1 MNFFNNFKL
10 YLGYILILYS
20 LIIIIFF
27 IDTAISEEN
36 MNIEAD
42 EIFITNNGNE
52 INASG
57 NVKIKTETIQ
67 AISDNSSYNK
77 EFGQVKSSGNVVI
90 KDQLK
95 NYYYFDDIITDKN
108 FNDALGS
115 NVKIRMNDGSR
126 IVGRL
131 FSRMNSNINQITNAI
146 YTPCSKNNYI
156 IKDCPG
162 WKLNANKV
170 IHDEEKQTIY
180 YENATLSI
188 LNIPVL
194 YTPFFSHPDPSVN
207 KRSGFLMP
215 SITSDNILGETISI
229 PIFYDM
235 ASNKDFTFTP
245 VFQTKVDDYYTL
257 NYRHLTKNHK
267 FNLDSSISNNESN
280 TGTGTHLFI
289 NGKIKNPYGKFDYE
303 VQTTN
308 DDTYM
313 RKNHINNLTVLT
325 SGLNFTKEMNNSYLD
340 FSTYIYKHLNN
351 SSNQKWEYTYPNIN
365 YDIHN
370 YKDPLFG
377 QTWKIN
383 NSFLNYRDINKNY
396 NQQISSEFTS
406 TKTNIY
412 KKIGLKF
419 ENTIK
424 SRIIY
429 FTDSSKDFNQLRVFP
444 QISNRISYPLVKT
457 DENKSQLLEPV
468 IMPIIAPYNNYSN
481 DQDISNSNIFSDN
494 RETSLSQWESGPR
507 VNYGFNWLI
516 NYKNFLINSTFGQSA
531 KINKERED
539 STNEISNYFIGN
551 TIDFGNKGYVKT
563 DLTLDR
569 KGLYLK
575 DNNINASVNF
585 QKYKLGFDYDYETSN
600 RVKTSEQISAG
611 AKIQLIKDTHLIASI
626 RKSLMTEKSIGNAFG
641 LHYENDCLAI
651 NFDYFKDFTAV
662 NDIKNSRGFSFTVT
676 LKPFGTT
683 KQQGKTRNFGPEL

>member
-1 MNFFNNFKL
+1 MNFINNFKL
-10 YLGYILILYS
+10 YLGYIFILYS

-27 IDTAISEEN
+27 IDIAVSEDN

-42 EIFITNNGNE
+42 EIFITDNGNE

-57 NVKIKTETIQ
+57 NVRIETKTLQ
-67 AISDNSSYNK
+67 AISDNSTYNK
-77 EFGQVKSSGNVVI
+77 ELDQIKSSGNIIV

-95 NYYYFDDIITDKN
+95 NHYYFENIITDKN
-108 FNDALGS
+108 FNNALGS

-131 FSRMNSNINQITNAI
+131 FSRLSSSVNQITDAI
-146 YTPCSKNNYI
+146 YTPCIQNNYI
-156 IKDCPG
+156 VKNCPG

-170 IHDEEKQTIY
+170 IHDETKQTIY
-180 YENATLSI
+180 YQNATLSI
-188 LNIPVL
+188 LNFPVL
-194 YTPFFSHPDPSVN
+194 YTPYFSHPDPSVN

-229 PIFYDM
+229 PIFYDI
-235 ASNKDFTFTP
+235 ASNHDLTFTP
-245 VFQTKVDDYYTL
+245 VFQSKVDDYYAL
-257 NYRHLTKNHK
+257 NYRHLTKNHN
-267 FNLDSSISNNESN
+267 FNLDSSISNNASN
-280 TGTGTHLFI
+280 TGTGNHLFI
-289 NGKIKNPYGKFDYE
+289 NGKIKNPYGKFDYAI
-303 VQTTN
+303 QTTN

-325 SGLNFTKEMNNSYLD
+325 SGLNFTKEMDNSYLD

-351 SSNQKWEYTYPNIN
+351 SSNQKWEYTYPIIN

-370 YKDPLFG
+370 YKDPLIG

-383 NSFLNYRDINKNY
+383 NSFLNYRDINKN
-396 NQQISSEFTS
+396 NNHQISSEFTS
-406 TKTNIY
+406 TSTSIY
-412 KKIGLKF
+412 RKIGLKF

-429 FTDSSKDFNQLRVFP
+429 FTDSANDFNQLRIFP
-444 QISNRISYPLVKT
+444 QISNKISYPLVKT
-457 DENKSQLLEPV
+457 DEKKSQLLEPI
-468 IMPIIAPYNNYSN
+468 IMPIFAPYNNYAN
-481 DQDISNSNIFSDN
+481 DQDISNSNIFSEN

-516 NYKNFLINSTFGQSA
+516 NYNNFLINSTFGQSA
-531 KINKERED
+531 KINKERDD
-539 STNEISNYFIGN
+539 SDNEISNYFIGN
-551 TIDFGNKGYVKT
+551 TIDFGNKGYIKT
-563 DLTLDR
+563 DMTLDR
-569 KGLYLK
+569 KKMYLK
-575 DNNINASVNF
+575 DNNINASINYK
-585 QKYKLGFDYDYETSN
+585 KYKFGFDYDYETSN
-600 RVKTSEQISAG
+600 RIKTSEQISAG
-611 AKIQLIKDTHLIASI
+611 TKIQLIKDTHLIASI

>member
-1 MNFFNNFKL
+1 
-10 YLGYILILYS
+10 
-20 LIIIIFF
+20 
-27 IDTAISEEN
+27 

-42 EIFITNNGNE
+42 EIFITDNGNE

-57 NVKIKTETIQ
+57 NVRIETKTLQ
-67 AISDNSSYNK
+67 AISDNSTYNK
-77 EFGQVKSSGNVVI
+77 ELDQIKSSGNIIV

-95 NYYYFDDIITDKN
+95 NHYYFENIITDKN
-108 FNDALGS
+108 FNNALGS

-131 FSRMNSNINQITNAI
+131 FSRVGSSVNQISNAI
-146 YTPCSKNNYI
+146 YTPCIKDNYI
-156 IKDCPG
+156 IKNCPG

-170 IHDEEKQTIY
+170 IHDETKQTIY
-180 YENATLSI
+180 YQNATLSI
-188 LNIPVL
+188 LNFPVL
-194 YTPFFSHPDPSVN
+194 YTPYFSHPDPSVN

-229 PIFYDM
+229 PIFYDI
-235 ASNKDFTFTP
+235 ASNHDLTFTP
-245 VFQTKVDDYYTL
+245 VFQSKVDDYYAL
-257 NYRHLTKNHK
+257 NYRHLTKNHN
-267 FNLDSSISNNESN
+267 FNLDSSISNNASN
-280 TGTGTHLFI
+280 TGTGNHLFI
-289 NGKIKNPYGKFDYE
+289 NGKIKNPYGKFDYAI
-303 VQTTN
+303 QTTN

-325 SGLNFTKEMNNSYLD
+325 SGLNFTKEMDNSYLD

-351 SSNQKWEYTYPNIN
+351 SSNQKWEYTYPIIN

-370 YKDPLFG
+370 YKDPLIG

-383 NSFLNYRDINKNY
+383 NSFLNYRDINKN
-396 NQQISSEFTS
+396 NNHQISSEFTS
-406 TKTNIY
+406 TSTSIY
-412 KKIGLKF
+412 RKIGLKF

-429 FTDSSKDFNQLRVFP
+429 FTDSANDFNQLRIFP
-444 QISNRISYPLVKT
+444 QISNKISYPLVKT
-457 DENKSQLLEPV
+457 DEKKSQLLEPI
-468 IMPIIAPYNNYSN
+468 IMPIFAPYNNYAN
-481 DQDISNSNIFSDN
+481 DQDISNSNIFSEN

-516 NYKNFLINSTFGQSA
+516 NYNNFLINSTFGQSA
-531 KINKERED
+531 KINKERDD
-539 STNEISNYFIGN
+539 SDNEISNYFIGN
-551 TIDFGNKGYVKT
+551 TIDFGNKGYIKT
-563 DLTLDR
+563 DMTLDR
-569 KGLYLK
+569 KKMYLK
-575 DNNINASVNF
+575 DNNINASINYK
-585 QKYKLGFDYDYETSN
+585 KYKFGFDYDYETSN
-600 RVKTSEQISAG
+600 RIKTSEQISAG
-611 AKIQLIKDTHLIASI
+611 TKIQLIKDTHLIASI

>member
-1 MNFFNNFKL
+1 MSFINNLKL
-10 YLGYILILYS
+10 YLSNILILYA
-20 LIIIIFF
+20 LIIVIFL
-27 IDTAISEEN
+27 IGIAISEEN

-57 NVKIKTETIQ
+57 NVKIETETIQ
-67 AISDNSSYNK
+67 AISDTSTYNK
-77 EFGQVKSSGNVVI
+77 ELDQIKSAGNIIV

-95 NYYYFDDIITDKN
+95 NHYYFDNIITDKN
-108 FNDALGS
+108 FNNALGS

-131 FSRMNSNINQITNAI
+131 FSRLSSSVNQITDAI
-146 YTPCSKNNYI
+146 YTPCIQNNYI
-156 IKDCPG
+156 VKNCPG

-170 IHDEEKQTIY
+170 IHDELKRTIY

-188 LNIPVL
+188 LNFPVL
-194 YTPFFSHPDPSVN
+194 YTPYFSHPDPTVN

-229 PIFYDM
+229 PIFYDI
-235 ASNKDFTFTP
+235 ASNHDLTFTP

-257 NYRHLTKNHK
+257 NYRHLTKNHN
-267 FNLDSSISNNESN
+267 FNLDSSISDNASN
-280 TGTGTHLFI
+280 TGTGNHLFI
-289 NGKIKNPYGKFDYE
+289 NGKIKNPFGKFDYQI
-303 VQTTN
+303 QTTN

-325 SGLNFTKEMNNSYLD
+325 SGLNFTKEMDNSYLD

-351 SSNQKWEYTYPNIN
+351 SSNQKWEYTYPIIN

-370 YKDPLFG
+370 YKDPLIG

-406 TKTNIY
+406 TSTSISR
-412 KKIGLKF
+412 KIGLKF

-424 SRIIY
+424 NRIIY
-429 FTDSSKDFNQLRVFP
+429 FTDSANDFNQLRIFP
-444 QISNRISYPLVKT
+444 QISNKISYPLVKT
-457 DENKSQLLEPV
+457 DENKSQLLEPI

-481 DQDISNSNIFSDN
+481 DQNISNSNIFSEN

-516 NYKNFLINSTFGQSA
+516 NYSNFLINSTFGQSA

-539 STNEISNYFIGN
+539 SSNEISNYFIGN
-551 TIDFGNKGYVKT
+551 TVDFGNKGYIKT
-563 DLTLDR
+563 DMTLDR
-569 KGLYLK
+569 KRLYLK
-575 DNNINASVNF
+575 DNNINASINF
-585 QKYKLGFDYDYETSN
+585 QNYKFGFDYDYETSN
-600 RVKTSEQISAG
+600 RIKTSEQISAG
-611 AKIQLIKDTHLIASI
+611 ARIKLIKDTHLIASI

-641 LHYENDCLAI
+641 LHYENDCLAV